1 MGKNTIK
8 INSEKLKALCEE
20 RGEGLT
26 IYEMPKKYGYSKN
39 LIQGAMAKGEAS
51 IVVQNL
57 LLNFNIRKEE
67 YIFEEKAELKQMTI
81 DEMQF
86 ERMNKAMEQSAK
98 AFDAL
103 GGAICSYKNNIE
115 KAYKT
120 LVEEWKKAIDEY
132 NESVKRLREGK

>member
-67 YIFEEKAELKQMTI
+67 YIFEEEKEYPFTVSLVGDSRLLATLTADDLREIIREELK
-81 DEMQF
+81 
-86 ERMNKAMEQSAK
+86 AL
-98 AFDAL
+98 L
-103 GGAICSYKNNIE
+103 GG
-115 KAYKT
+115 
-120 LVEEWKKAIDEY
+120 
-132 NESVKRLREGK
+132 VKP

>member
-57 LLNFNIRKEE
+57 LLNYDIRKEE
-67 YIFEEKAELKQMTI
+67 YIIEEKEDPFTVSLVGDSRLLATLTADDLREIIREELK
-81 DEMQF
+81 
-86 ERMNKAMEQSAK
+86 
-98 AFDAL
+98 AFL
-103 GGAICSYKNNIE
+103 GG
-115 KAYKT
+115 
-120 LVEEWKKAIDEY
+120 
-132 NESVKRLREGK
+132 VKP